1 MYRANLDNHLVMD
14 LRVPGRPQIAE
25 ASSAAERAGAA
36 SPQRPSRRIAI
47 PTLHERIV
55 DTLRDMIMEDDLE
68 PGSRLPEQE
77 LCERLGVSR
86 TPLREA
92 IKVLA
97 FEGLVT
103 LMANRGAVVTTPDMP
118 EVVDALE
125 IIGMLEGVAAMF
137 CAQRASDEDL
147 RALARIHEDLAAH
160 SRAEALPEYFRA
172 NIQLHGLIVEGAGN
186 RVLIDLHVKLGSQ
199 LTRVR
204 RARVRR
210 SSRDQR
216 EAFIAEHQ
224 AIIDALMRRDGLGA
238 FQAAVA
244 HMASVTKIADPNE
257 PPSLEE

>member
-1 MYRANLDNHLVMD
+1 MMDSRVQVRA
-14 LRVPGRPQIAE
+14 RSAE
-25 ASSAAERAGAA
+25 ASPVADQAGSAPPE
-36 SPQRPSRRIAI
+36 RPSRRIAI

-55 DTLRDMIMEDDLE
+55 DTLRDMIIEADLE
-68 PGSRLPEQE
+68 PGSRLSEQE

-118 EVVDALE
+118 EVVDSLE
-125 IIGMLEGVAAMF
+125 MIGMLEGVAAML

-147 RALARIHEDLAAH
+147 RAVARAHEDVAAR
-160 SRAEALPEYFRA
+160 SMADALPEYFRA
-172 NIQLHGLIVEGAGN
+172 NIRLHRLIVEGAGN

-199 LTRVR
+199 LK
-204 RARVRR
+204 RARQARVSR
-210 SSRDQR
+210 STRAQR

-224 AIIDALMRRDGLGA
+224 ALVDALMRRDGLA
-238 FQAAVA
+238 ALQAAVA
-244 HMASVTKIADPNE
+244 HMTSVTKVTDPNE

>member
-1 MYRANLDNHLVMD
+1 MHPAERDNPVIMD
-14 LRVPGRPQIAE
+14 SKVQGRVGLAE
-25 ASSAAERAGAA
+25 ASFDADQAG
-36 SPQRPSRRIAI
+36 PTWPERPSRRIAI

-55 DTLRDMIMEDDLE
+55 DTLRDMIVEADLE

-77 LCERLGVSR
+77 LCEQLGISR

-118 EVVDALE
+118 EVVDSLE
-125 IIGMLEGVAAMF
+125 MIGMLEGVAAML
-137 CAQRASDEDL
+137 CAQRASDEEL
-147 RALARIHEDLAAH
+147 RALEKVHEDLAAY

-172 NIQLHGLIVEGAGN
+172 NIQLHRLIVDGAHN
-186 RVLIDLHVKLGSQ
+186 RVLVDLHVKLGSQ
-199 LTRVR
+199 LK
-204 RARVRR
+204 RARQAQVSR
-210 SSRDQR
+210 SSRAQR

-224 AIIDALMRRDGLGA
+224 AIIGALMRRDGLGA

-244 HMASVTKIADPNE
+244 HMASVVRIADPNE
-257 PPSLEE
+257 VRL